1 MWRTRRNPTQVGRKT
16 YLPLKANTV
25 SVLVDYLNRK
35 SNPWRA
41 CAYISEVLVFHD
53 IHPSLPPHFQAAL
66 LVREGGGALK
76 IFWLSFVERSISRS
90 RLERWP
96 KIWMVCRA
104 RNSSQEKMVSLLSR
118 LRFSHSLIIEKEKVI
133 CTHRIQPKRQHS
145 LEPNFVYSPTSIQTW
160 SL

>member
-41 CAYISEVLVFHD
+41 CAYISDVLVFHD

-66 LVREGGGALK
+66 LVREGGGFKDFLTLLCGA
-76 IFWLSFVERSISRS
+76 INLSKSSWT
-90 RLERWP
+90 LTKNLNGMP
-96 KIWMVCRA
+96 
-104 RNSSQEKMVSLLSR
+104 SSQFFPGKNGFTFEQTEIFAFANNWERKSHLHTSYSAKTPTLSR
-118 LRFSHSLIIEKEKVI
+118 A
-133 CTHRIQPKRQHS
+133 
-145 LEPNFVYSPTSIQTW
+145 
-160 SL
+160 